1 MGPSSLTIRP
11 AIAGDAA
18 SLATLAEHTFRDAF
32 GATNSEADMAEHC
45 ASHYNEA
52 LQQRDIDDPKLAI
65 HLCEQGGELVGFIQL
80 RQASSPACVAALR
93 PLEIQQLYVASSWH
107 GKGVAHDLMAVA
119 LDTATSRAADRI
131 WLGVWEDNPR
141 AINFYQKYGFA
152 VVGEQTFMLGADK
165 QRDLVMS
172 RPLVLA

>member
-1 MGPSSLTIRP
+1 MDPSSPTIRP
-11 AIAGDAA
+11 PIAGDAA
-18 SLATLAEHTFRDAF
+18 SLATLAEHTFRDTF
-32 GATNSEADMAEHC
+32 VATNSAADMAEHC
-45 ASHYNEA
+45 AAHYNEA
-52 LQQRDIDDPKLAI
+52 LQQRDIDDPKRAI

-80 RQASSPACVAALR
+80 RQASSPVCVAALQ
-93 PLEIQQLYVASSWH
+93 PLEIQQLYVARAWH

-119 LDTATSRAADRI
+119 LDTATSRAADHI

-152 VVGEQTFMLGADK
+152 VVGEQTFMLETDK

-172 RPLVLA
+172 RSLVLA